1 MDWQKYR
8 LWIGLGVLVVL
19 IGGVVYAYTSEKEA
33 DRPTETSEQIDA
45 LLPEIDK
52 SAIEE
57 LEIRRPDEE
66 PIRLAKRDGT
76 WRVVAPVDAPADSG
90 IVDTALT
97 KIAEL
102 DVTRVAATNDAN
114 HARLEVSP
122 DKGIRVIARG
132 GGETL
137 IDFWVGAY
145 QSLNTMIRVEGQD
158 QVLAVK
164 DSIKFAFNKPV
175 DDWRDKKIVAETVRD
190 IVSISFQ
197 NPNGAWSFVR
207 GEGDAW
213 SQAAGE
219 APIERFSSAKIQSI
233 ASTLANAR
241 ATSFAAPDVTIESA
255 GLAEGTASKVTLR
268 LRAGGVQ
275 ASEDAAMDE
284 AAMDE
289 TAMDETAM
297 DEAAMDEAAMDDVA
311 AESPPDV
318 PADEPQPTEPQQDG
332 TTAIVLYVS
341 ATGPEDSR
349 FYLRREGDDTIY
361 VVMPHVADK
370 VRVNVEA
377 FQDAPPAAPEEGGED
392 APPEDPH
399 GDHSMDGAPTPMI
412 SEEELQ
418 RIIQQATMM

>member
-8 LWIGLGVLVVL
+8 LWIGLVFLVVL
-19 IGGVVYAYTSEKEA
+19 VGGVIYAYQAEKDA
-33 DRPTETSEQIDA
+33 DAPAETTEQIEA
-45 LLPEIDK
+45 LLPEIEK

-76 WRVVAPVDAPADSG
+76 WRVISPVEAEADTG

-102 DVTRVAATNDAN
+102 DVTSVAATNSAN
-114 HARLEVSP
+114 HDRLEVTEE
-122 DKGIRVIARG
+122 KGIRVIARG

-175 DDWRDKKIVAETVRD
+175 DDWRDKKIVQETVRD
-190 IVSISFQ
+190 VVSISFE
-197 NPNGAWSFVR
+197 NATGSWSFLR
-207 GEGDAW
+207 GQGDSW
-213 SQAAGE
+213 SQAEGE
-219 APIERFSSAKIQSI
+219 APIERFSSAKVQSI

-241 ATSFAAPDVTIESA
+241 ATAFATPDVTVESA
-255 GLAEGTASKVTLR
+255 GLAEGTAAKVVLR
-268 LRAGGVQ
+268 LRPGGVP
-275 ASEDAAMDE
+275 AAEEPTEMEETPTEGDPTMAEDPAMAEEPAMAE
-284 AAMDE
+284 AAE
-289 TAMDETAM
+289 TPTEDQPE
-297 DEAAMDEAAMDDVA
+297 
-311 AESPPDV
+311 
-318 PADEPQPTEPQQDG
+318 PTEPGQDA
-332 TTAIVLYVS
+332 TTVITLYVS
-341 ATGPEDSR
+341 ATGPEEGR
-349 FYLRREGDDTIY
+349 FYLRREGVDTIF

-370 VRVNVEA
+370 IRVGVEA
-377 FQDAPPAAPEEGGED
+377 FQDAPPPPPGEEGEEPPPGEEL
-392 APPEDPH
+392 PVDPH
-399 GDHSMDGAPTPMI
+399 GGHEPGATPMI
-412 SEEELQ
+412 SQEELQ